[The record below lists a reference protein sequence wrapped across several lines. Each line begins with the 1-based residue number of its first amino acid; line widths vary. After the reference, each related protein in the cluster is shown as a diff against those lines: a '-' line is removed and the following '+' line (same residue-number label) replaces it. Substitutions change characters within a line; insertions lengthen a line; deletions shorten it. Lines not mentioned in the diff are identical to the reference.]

1 MEPKHT
7 RVDQTRDSHTPN
19 RTPQAS
25 VTTKSRGDAAE
36 AQALEFLQ
44 HKGWRLLARN
54 FKSPGRGG
62 GEVDLILQEP
72 DGTVVFVE
80 VRQRSQA
87 RHGGAA
93 ASVSWAKQRRIVF
106 AARHYLMRW
115 RQEPACRF
123 DVVAVQGEAHELQWL
138 RGAFEAG

>member
-7 RVDQTRDSHTPN
+7 RVGLTQGE
-19 RTPQAS
+19 
-25 VTTKSRGDAAE
+25 TTKSRGDAAE
-36 AQALEFLQ
+36 AWVLAFLQ
-44 HKGWRLLARN
+44 RQGLRVLARN

-62 GEVDLILQEP
+62 GEVDLIMQEP
-72 DGTVVFVE
+72 NGTVVFVE

-87 RHGGAA
+87 GHGGAA

-115 RQEPACRF
+115 RQQPACRF
-123 DVVAVQGEAHELQWL
+123 DVVALQGVPPLAELQWL
-138 RGAFEAG
+138 RGAFEAT